1 MTPTGRTP
9 LEGITVLDASR
20 VLSGPFCTMQLG
32 DLGADV
38 VSVERPDGGD
48 QTRGW
53 TPPTY
58 GDSGESAYYLS
69 INRNKRSV
77 TLDLAGERGREVF
90 HDIAAKADVLVEN
103 FRVGKMEEW
112 GLGYED
118 LGAEN
123 PGLVYC
129 SISGYGQDGPYSDR
143 PAYDLLMQA
152 EGGMMS
158 ITGEAG
164 RPPVR
169 VGVAVADIVA
179 GMYATQSILAAL
191 LDRELSG
198 GGGDRI
204 DVSLFDSVVALQTYM
219 ASSYFATGDPPGRMG
234 SRHPNIVPYQ
244 AFPTADGYVVVACAS
259 ENLWP
264 KLCEALSRP
273 DLADDERFA
282 TNDDRVRNREELE
295 EILTAEIAAYDT
307 GEVTDRFE
315 EHGVPANPVN
325 DMAAVF
331 DHPQVAARG
340 MHRSVS
346 HPTAGEVEM
355 PGSPM
360 NFAGLSVRIDR
371 HPPQLGEHTDEVLG
385 EFGYSEAE
393 IDALRRDGVV

>member
-1 MTPTGRTP
+1 MTANAP
-9 LEGITVLDASR
+9 LDGITVLDASR

-32 DLGADV
+32 DLGAEV
-38 VSVERPDGGD
+38 VKVERPDGGD

-58 GDSGESAYYLS
+58 GDSEASAYYLS
-69 INRNKRSV
+69 INRNKRSL
-77 TLDLAGERGREVF
+77 TLNLESERGRDLFRELVRE
-90 HDIAAKADVLVEN
+90 ADVLVEN
-103 FRVGKMEEW
+103 FRVGKMAEW
-112 GLGYED
+112 GLGHED
-118 LGAEN
+118 LREAN

-158 ITGEAG
+158 ITGEPG

-169 VGVAVADIVA
+169 VGVAIADIVA

-198 GGGDRI
+198 GGGEYI

-219 ASSYFATGDPPGRMG
+219 ASYYFATGDPPGRLG
-234 SRHPNIVPYQ
+234 SGHPTIVPYR

-264 KLCEALSRP
+264 KFCEALDRP
-273 DLADDERFA
+273 DLVADDRFA
-282 TNDDRVRNREELE
+282 TNDDRVRNRETLEAILEDEIADYDTE
-295 EILTAEIAAYDT
+295 EITE
-307 GEVTDRFE
+307 RFQD
-315 EHGVPANPVN
+315 HGVPANPVN
-325 DMAAVF
+325 DMADVF
-331 DHPQVAARG
+331 DHPQVAARA
-340 MHRSVS
+340 MRRSLS

-360 NFAGLSVRIDR
+360 NFAAATTTFDR
-371 HPPQLGEHTDEVLG
+371 HPPTLGEHT
-385 EFGYSEAE
+385 AE
-393 IDALRRDGVV
+393 ILRERGYTESDVEHLREDDIV